1 LITFNRIWKYFISC
15 VKNGKNIKNLKKKE
29 KFMKLKDALRIVPI
43 FFLLLV
49 GLHSNLSAQGH
60 FELSLHYGMWTLDL
74 LGNTIENAISD
85 ALETEVRDAILEEIQ
100 ADYPHLIDPI
110 YSQSLDFD
118 SSGNNYG
125 FEIRWYPGGQDGSFS
140 LGFSLEKTEMEVE
153 LTEIASDMNFDD
165 GSTFEGSATG
175 DVILTPLTFHLSV
188 RWDIVASSPVHPYIT
203 LGLGVATFSSIE
215 DDEVSYFWE
224 GELDVPGEP
233 LTTYGGE
240 EIKTIR
246 EIQDDLEEEDEDFL
260 PLSVL
265 PFIQLNLGL
274 KGKITENIHLMV
286 DAGIWNGFILRGGIA
301 LRL

>member
-1 LITFNRIWKYFISC
+1 
-15 VKNGKNIKNLKKKE
+15 
-29 KFMKLKDALRIVPI
+29 MKLKDTLRILPAVL
-43 FFLLLV
+43 LLLV

-60 FELSLHYGMWTLDL
+60 FELSFHYGMWSLDL

-100 ADYPHLIDPI
+100 TDYPDLENPI

-118 SSGNNYG
+118 SGGSNYG

-140 LGFSLEKTEMEVE
+140 LGFSVEKTKMEVE
-153 LTEIASDMNFDD
+153 LTEITADMDFDD
-165 GSTFEGSATG
+165 GSTFEGFAKG
-175 DVILTPLTFHLSV
+175 DVILNPLTFHLSF
-188 RWDIVASSPVHPYIT
+188 RWDIIASSPVHPYIT
-203 LGLGVATFSSIE
+203 LGVGAAAFSSIE
-215 DDEVSYFWE
+215 DDEVSYAWE
-224 GELDVPGEP
+224 GELEVPGDP
-233 LTTYGGE
+233 LTIYEGVKT
-240 EIKTIR
+240 KTIR

-260 PLSVL
+260 PLPFL

>member
-1 LITFNRIWKYFISC
+1 MS
-15 VKNGKNIKNLKKKE
+15 V
-29 KFMKLKDALRIVPI
+29 KLKETLRILPVV
-43 FFLLLV
+43 LLILV
-49 GLHSNLSAQGH
+49 GLQSNLSAQGH
-60 FELSLHYGMWTLDL
+60 FEFSFHYGMWTLDL
-74 LGNTIENAISD
+74 LGDVVENAISD
-85 ALETEVRDAILEEIQ
+85 GLETEVRDTILEEIQ
-100 ADYPHLIDPI
+100 KDYPGLVDPI

-118 SSGNNYG
+118 SSGYNYG

-140 LGFSLEKTEMEVE
+140 LGFSLEQTEMEVE

-175 DVILTPLTFHLSV
+175 DVILTPLTFHLSF
-188 RWDIVASSPVHPYIT
+188 RWDIMARSPVHPYIT
-203 LGLGVATFSSIE
+203 LGVGAATFSSIE
-215 DDEVSYFWE
+215 EDEVYYSWA
-224 GELDVPGEP
+224 GELDVPGDP

-240 EIKTIR
+240 EIRTIR
-246 EIQDDLEEEDEDFL
+246 EIQDELEEEEEDFL

>member
-1 LITFNRIWKYFISC
+1 
-15 VKNGKNIKNLKKKE
+15 
-29 KFMKLKDALRIVPI
+29 MKLKDALRIVPI

-49 GLHSNLSAQGH
+49 GLHSNLSGQGH
-60 FELSLHYGMWTLDL
+60 FELSFHYGMWTLDL

-85 ALETEVRDAILEEIQ
+85 ALETEVKDTILEEIKE
-100 ADYPHLIDPI
+100 DYPELMDPI

-118 SSGNNYG
+118 SGGSNYG

-140 LGFSLEKTEMEVE
+140 LGFSLERTKMEVE
-153 LTEIASDMNFDD
+153 LTEIASGMNFDD

-188 RWDIVASSPVHPYIT
+188 RWDIMARSPIHPYIT
-203 LGLGVATFSSIE
+203 IGLGAATFSSIE
-215 DDEVSYFWE
+215 EDKVSYSWE
-224 GELDVPGEP
+224 GELDVPGDP
-233 LTTYGGE
+233 LTTYEGE
-240 EIKTIR
+240 EIRTIR
-246 EIQDDLEEEDEDFL
+246 EIQDELEEEDEDFL